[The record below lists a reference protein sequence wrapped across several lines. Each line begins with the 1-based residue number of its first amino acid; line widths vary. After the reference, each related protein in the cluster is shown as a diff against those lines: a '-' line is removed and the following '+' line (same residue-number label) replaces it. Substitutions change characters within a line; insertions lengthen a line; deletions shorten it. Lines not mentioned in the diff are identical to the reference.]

1 MQVDLYKGLKTV
13 VVVVLALVIVGQ
25 PCHICRAFVIIP
37 VAKDLREKEK
47 HFICFVT
54 LHCCFFCIAE
64 FCCCVEA
71 NSHFLQSL
79 DDLVDFAFRIT
90 VSICCIPCLCA
101 VTESGE

>member
-54 LHCCFFCIAE
+54 LHCCFFALQ
-64 FCCCVEA
+64 
-71 NSHFLQSL
+71 NSVAALKPTLIFLQSL

-90 VSICCIPCLCA
+90 LHLLHSVSVCCY
-101 VTESGE
+101 